1 MILYQQIYTN
11 LLSSLEAIDL
21 ALLRSTTNVVQIED
35 APVPSVPIQPQPMRN
50 TLIGAIGGAFLMGA
64 LAFLIEYLD
73 DTLKTP
79 DDITRHLRLPVIGLI
94 GEMSKPKAKSRKA
107 NESPGVYVTDNPLS
121 PITEAFRT
129 LRTNLEFAS
138 VDKPLKT
145 ILITSVFPS
154 EGKTTLSVNVAAI
167 MAQGDKKV
175 VLIDCDLR
183 RPAVHRYLKIA
194 NRKGLSDVFRS
205 QAKLSNLITPWGNPQ
220 VAVLT
225 SGGLPPNPTELLSS
239 TKMDKILAE
248 LKEMVD
254 VVILDAPPAIVADP
268 IVLSA
273 KVDGVLLV
281 IEPGKTK
288 IGPAQV
294 LLEQLKRADARVVG
308 AVLNPISKRRAQY
321 YRNYRYYSS
330 TNYYSRSGYYFSDNG
345 GSKQK
350 KSGLLKRKA
359 KKETE
364 PIDPS
369 D

>member
-1 MILYQQIYTN
+1 
-11 LLSSLEAIDL
+11 
-21 ALLRSTTNVVQIED
+21 
-35 APVPSVPIQPQPMRN
+35 
-50 TLIGAIGGAFLMGA
+50 
-64 LAFLIEYLD
+64 
-73 DTLKTP
+73 
-79 DDITRHLRLPVIGLI
+79 
-94 GEMSKPKAKSRKA
+94 
-107 NESPGVYVTDNPLS
+107 
-121 PITEAFRT
+121 
-129 LRTNLEFAS
+129 
-138 VDKPLKT
+138 
-145 ILITSVFPS
+145 
-154 EGKTTLSVNVAAI
+154 

-175 VLIDCDLR
+175 VLFDCDLR
-183 RPAVHRYLKIA
+183 RPAVHRYLNIA

-239 TKMDKILAE
+239 TKMDKILSE

-254 VVILDAPPAIVADP
+254 IVILDAPPAIVADP

-345 GSKQK
+345 GSKPK